1 MNTPFSQVQPSLQF
15 LNGPRAGSTVQISK
29 PDTRIGSNSNLNDIV
44 FSDSSIQPQHARIFQ
59 HQGRFI
65 IQGFDAQTVVMV
77 NRQRVQVATLSGN
90 DEVTLGTSG
99 IMFRWIVSSG
109 IQNPIVS
116 STTLPHTEATRYL
129 CAAAHLDENFR
140 NHVIHNV
147 VEEKYRAVGESYG
160 VDIISVVKSCLI
172 AQRRTFIR
180 DLILSIMLL
189 FTILIF
195 MFTLL
200 PFIYSSITQKSTPLN
215 GLATFLLDHFFS
227 NLYYPDDPNL
237 LINRLTFP
245 PSPLASLLSLDNPL
259 WINLIILL
267 AVVFIPAILI
277 WWLPL
282 HFVPSLRHRG
292 EWILYLLVI
301 LYILPFLPWLSL
313 LLALV
318 WLTVATEIGVVYYG
332 QEAKTLAKSMFKPE
346 NIQFPLDPSLEQKL
360 MEMFPRQGCNVI
372 VYSGYSPFAGAGF
385 NIGAWSFAVDVSK
398 GKQDAGG
405 ETLTPVAFQV
415 SELYDYVTDA
425 MRGLGLSNLC
435 LEDKLY
441 VNGQEIRDDPRFL
454 PDKYARPYTQIDPAL
469 MQHFKETPSEDI
481 RYYKCIRVISW
492 RGELVLSIFI
502 RFRKAGKSLFAE
514 GDYLLMP
521 PVKEEYHE
529 IDTVESVWTVRKV
542 LRLAKQTFVQPFL
555 LWLSSPG
562 RLFALVF
569 HNWLLMRRQR
579 RAEDLIR
586 ENPAFDYGASTS
598 LREAASSSVYRRY
611 FQKLDK
617 EMYVKII
624 ANQLLDSI
632 VSFLDAR
639 NIDTTDLKKRQ
650 EAILNYGVIVS
661 GGTLSAG
668 NIAVGDQAEA
678 VFTSSDGSAGGTA
691 RTTGQSTSK
700 SE

>member
-1 MNTPFSQVQPSLQF
+1 MNTPFAQVQPSLQF

-29 PDTRIGSNSNLNDIV
+29 LDTRIGSDSNLNDIV

-65 IQGFDAQTVVMV
+65 IQGFNAQTVVMV
-77 NRQRVQVATLSGN
+77 NRQRVQVATLSDN
-90 DEVTLGTSG
+90 DEVTLGISG
-99 IMFRWIVSSG
+99 ITFRWIVSSG
-109 IQNPIVS
+109 IQNSIVF
-116 STTLPHTEATRYL
+116 STALHHTETTRYL

-140 NHVIHNV
+140 NYVTHNV

-160 VDIISVVKSCLI
+160 VDIIPVVKWCFAAQQRTVTRDIILFIILLI
-172 AQRRTFIR
+172 AVFASPGNRFFTGA
-180 DLILSIMLL
+180 L
-189 FTILIF
+189 FSSTA
-195 MFTLL
+195 TNPYLL
-200 PFIYSSITQKSTPLN
+200 PFLSL
-215 GLATFLLDHFFS
+215 FLLA
-227 NLYYPDDPNL
+227 LP
-237 LINRLTFP
+237 
-245 PSPLASLLSLDNPL
+245 LLSLG
-259 WINLIILL
+259 IL
-267 AVVFIPAILI
+267 F
-277 WWLPL
+277 
-282 HFVPSLRHRG
+282 
-292 EWILYLLVI
+292 LLVTLVVRFAPPSFKVPLLVVLLI
-301 LYILPFLPWLSL
+301 FNFWLLPFFLM
-313 LLALV
+313 A
-318 WLTVATEIGVVYYG
+318 WLTVLIERGISYYG
-332 QEAKTLAKSMFKPE
+332 SNAARLAKEKFRPDS
-346 NIQFPLDPSLEQKL
+346 IARQLDPQLEQKL
-360 MEMFPRQGCNVI
+360 RDIFHTQDGNVI

-398 GKQDAGG
+398 GKQDTSG

-415 SELYDYVTDA
+415 SELYDYVTEA
-425 MRGLGLSNLC
+425 VRELGLSNLC

-454 PDKYARPYTQIDPAL
+454 PDKFARPYTQIDPAL
-469 MQHFKETPSEDI
+469 MQHFKETPSEYI
-481 RYYKCIRVISW
+481 RYYKCIRVTSW

-502 RFRKAGKSLFAE
+502 RFMKAGKSLFAE
-514 GDYLLMP
+514 GDYLLLP

-542 LRLAKQTFVQPFL
+542 LRLARQAFVQTFL

-562 RLFALVF
+562 KLFALVF
-569 HNWLLMRRQR
+569 HNWLLMRSQR
-579 RAEDLIR
+579 RVEDLIR

-617 EMYVKII
+617 ERYVKII

-661 GGTLSAG
+661 GGTLSAE
-668 NIAVGDQAEA
+668 NIAVGDRAEA
-678 VFTSSDGSAGGTA
+678 VFTSSVGSAGGAAKTA
-691 RTTGQSTSK
+691 SESTSK
-700 SE
+700 S